1 MVGARNIR
9 PARDSIE
16 RRVVFATSEVF
27 GILIRGFSG
36 RAAYNEY
43 SVLQYSRNMKFSGVD
58 MLRGDSVMKRRGRDA
73 PRGRWCQS
81 ARAGLRREY
90 DDDAPGDG
98 ESRARRC
105 VDGTL

>member
-27 GILIRGFSG
+27 GIFIRWFSG

-43 SVLQYSRNMKFSGVD
+43 SVLQYSRNMKFSGFD
-58 MLRGDSVMKRRGRDA
+58 MLRFDSFMNRRARDAHRGRL
-73 PRGRWCQS
+73 CQS
-81 ARAGLRREY
+81 ARARLGRKD
-90 DDDAPGDG
+90 DDDATTQVKKK
-98 ESRARRC
+98 EMRWF
-105 VDGTL
+105 V